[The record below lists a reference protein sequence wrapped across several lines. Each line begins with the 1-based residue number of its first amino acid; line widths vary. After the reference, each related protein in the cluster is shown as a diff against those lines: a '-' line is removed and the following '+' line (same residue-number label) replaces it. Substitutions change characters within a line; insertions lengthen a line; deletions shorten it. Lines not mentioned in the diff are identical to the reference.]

1 MKKLILSAAFLA
13 VGTFAIAQQN
23 GQMMK
28 KDPAQMQQKRA
39 DHLKKM
45 QTDLNLSQTQ
55 VAQLQ
60 TLQDK
65 RMAERKQM
73 QPQRQAERKAKME
86 SMKAK
91 RMQHQAEMRQILTPD
106 QYQKWMASNQQKM
119 QKKGQ
124 MMKKHQMHKH
134 QAK

>member
-28 KDPAQMQQKRA
+28 KDPAQMEQKRA

>member
-28 KDPAQMQQKRA
+28 KDPAQMEQKRA

-60 TLQDK
+60 TLHDK

-86 SMKAK
+86 RMKAK

-106 QYQKWMASNQQKM
+106 QYEKWMASNQQKM
-119 QKKGQ
+119 QKRGQ